1 MKIYHVTNRESR
13 LQTQDRYIVYSLNKE
28 LPVEWKYWTV
38 DQQGQWLNENS
49 DFISDS
55 FSDIEL
61 GDMEEDTVYVGLD
74 HMQDD
79 L

>member
-1 MKIYHVTNRESR
+1 MTIYHVTNRESR

-28 LPVEWKYWTV
+28 LPVEWQYWTV
-38 DQQGQWLNENS
+38 DQQGHWLNENS

-55 FSDIEL
+55 FSDVEL
-61 GDMEEDTVYVGLD
+61 GDMEEDTIYVGRD

>member
-1 MKIYHVTNRESR
+1 MTIYHVTNRESR

-38 DQQGQWLNENS
+38 DQQGHWLNENS

-55 FSDIEL
+55 FSDVEL
-61 GDMEEDTVYVGLD
+61 EEVEEETIYVGRD

>member
-1 MKIYHVTNRESR
+1 MTIYHVTNRESR

-38 DQQGQWLNENS
+38 DQQGHWLNENS

-55 FSDIEL
+55 FSDVELEEIE
-61 GDMEEDTVYVGLD
+61 EETIYVGID

>member
-1 MKIYHVTNRESR
+1 MAIYHVTNRESR

-61 GDMEEDTVYVGLD
+61 GDMEEDTVYVGRD

>member
-1 MKIYHVTNRESR
+1 MTIYHVTNRESR

-55 FSDIEL
+55 FSDVEL
-61 GDMEEDTVYVGLD
+61 GDMEEDTIYVGRD

>member
-61 GDMEEDTVYVGLD
+61 GDMEEDTVYVGRD

>member
-1 MKIYHVTNRESR
+1 MTIYHVTNRESR

-55 FSDIEL
+55 FSDVEL
-61 GDMEEDTVYVGLD
+61 EDMEEETIYVSRD

>member
-1 MKIYHVTNRESR
+1 MTIYHVTNRESR

-28 LPVEWKYWTV
+28 LPAEWEEWTV
-38 DQQGQWLNENS
+38 DQQGYWLNENS

-55 FSDIEL
+55 FSDLEL
-61 GDMEEDTVYVGLD
+61 EEIEEDTIYVGRD

>member
-1 MKIYHVTNRESR
+1 MTIYHVTNRESR
-13 LQTQDRYIVYSLNKE
+13 LQTQDRYIVYSLDKN

-61 GDMEEDTVYVGLD
+61 GDMEEDTVYVGRD

>member
-1 MKIYHVTNRESR
+1 MAIYHVTNRESR
-13 LQTQDRYIVYSLNKE
+13 LQTQDRYIVYSLDKN

>member
-1 MKIYHVTNRESR
+1 MTIYHVTNRESR

-28 LPVEWKYWTV
+28 LPVEWQYWTV
-38 DQQGQWLNENS
+38 DQQGHWLNENS

-55 FSDIEL
+55 FSDVELEEIE
-61 GDMEEDTVYVGLD
+61 EETVYVGRD

>member
-1 MKIYHVTNRESR
+1 MTIYHVTNRESR

-38 DQQGQWLNENS
+38 DQQGHWLNENS
-49 DFISDS
+49 EFISDS
-55 FSDIEL
+55 FSDVEL
-61 GDMEEDTVYVGLD
+61 EDMEEETIYVSRD

>member
-1 MKIYHVTNRESR
+1 MTIYHVTNRESR

-61 GDMEEDTVYVGLD
+61 GDMEEDTVYVGRD

>member
-1 MKIYHVTNRESR
+1 MTIYHVTNRESR

-38 DQQGQWLNENS
+38 DQQGHWLNENS

-55 FSDIEL
+55 FSDVELEEIE
-61 GDMEEDTVYVGLD
+61 EETIYVGRD

>member
-1 MKIYHVTNRESR
+1 MTIYHVTNRESR

-61 GDMEEDTVYVGLD
+61 GDMEEDTVYVGID

>member
-1 MKIYHVTNRESR
+1 MTIYHVTNRESR

-55 FSDIEL
+55 FSDVEL
-61 GDMEEDTVYVGLD
+61 EEVEEETIYVGRD

>member
-1 MKIYHVTNRESR
+1 MTIYHVTNRESR

-38 DQQGQWLNENS
+38 DQQGYWLNENS

-55 FSDIEL
+55 FSDVEL
-61 GDMEEDTVYVGLD
+61 EEVEEETIYVGRD

>member
-1 MKIYHVTNRESR
+1 MTIYHVTNRESR

-28 LPVEWKYWTV
+28 LPADWDSLTV
-38 DQQGQWLNENS
+38 DQQGYWLNENS

-55 FSDIEL
+55 FSDVEL
-61 GDMEEDTVYVGLD
+61 EEMEEETIYVGRD

>member
-1 MKIYHVTNRESR
+1 MTIYHVTNRESR
-13 LQTQDRYIVYSLNKE
+13 LQTQDRYIVYSLTKE

-38 DQQGQWLNENS
+38 DQQGHWLNENS

-55 FSDIEL
+55 FSDVELEEIE
-61 GDMEEDTVYVGLD
+61 EETIYVGID

>member
-1 MKIYHVTNRESR
+1 MTIYHVTNRESR

-38 DQQGQWLNENS
+38 DQQGHWLNENS

-55 FSDIEL
+55 FSDVEL
-61 GDMEEDTVYVGLD
+61 EDMEEETIYVGRD